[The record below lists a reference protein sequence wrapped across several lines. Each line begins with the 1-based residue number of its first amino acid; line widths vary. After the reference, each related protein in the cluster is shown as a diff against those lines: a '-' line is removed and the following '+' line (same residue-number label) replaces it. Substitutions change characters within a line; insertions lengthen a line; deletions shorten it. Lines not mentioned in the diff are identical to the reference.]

1 MIAVD
6 TSALIAILE
15 NEPESA
21 MLLHGLLASP
31 AKCIS
36 AVTLLEA
43 RMVSS
48 RRRPVSI
55 LPDLISLMTSADI
68 KTVTFDPAQS
78 DIASTAFQSFGKG
91 SGHPARL
98 NFGDCAAYALAS
110 SRDIPLLFV
119 GDDFSQTGI
128 RSALA
133 P

>member
-1 MIAVD
+1 MIAVH

-15 NEPESA
+15 NKPGSA
-21 MLLHGLLASP
+21 ALLHALFATS
-31 AKCIS
+31 AACIS

-48 RRRPVSI
+48 RRMPISI
-55 LPDLISLMTSADI
+55 LPDLEDLLTSAGI
-68 KTVTFDPAQS
+68 KTITFDAAQS
-78 DIASTAFQSFGKG
+78 DIAFSAFQTFGKG

-98 NFGDCAAYALAS
+98 NFGDCAAYALAR
-110 SRDIPLLFV
+110 SRGIPLLFI
-119 GDDFSQTGI
+119 GNDFSQIDI

>member
-6 TSALIAILE
+6 TSALIAILQ
-15 NEPESA
+15 NEAESEV
-21 MLLHGLLASP
+21 LLRALLASP
-31 AKCIS
+31 ANCIS

-48 RRRPVSI
+48 RRKPVSI
-55 LPDLISLMTSADI
+55 LPDLNNLVRDTSI
-68 KTVTFDPAQS
+68 KTFTFDSAQS
-78 DIASTAFQSFGKG
+78 DIAFAAYQSFGKG

-98 NFGDCAAYALAS
+98 NFGDCAAYALAK
-110 SRDIPLLFV
+110 SRDIPLLFT
-119 GDDFSQTGI
+119 GNDFSQTDI